1 MDRSSRAT
9 VVNARPFDDRCA
21 LDSIPKYRVYRGFM
35 DSLTVSQVAKR
46 GGINLQTIRHY
57 ERQGLLAP
65 VPRTN
70 AGYRMF
76 SSKSVRRIRFIKR
89 AQSWAF
95 R

>member
-9 VVNARPFDDRCA
+9 VV
-21 LDSIPKYRVYRGFM
+21 KV
-35 DSLTVSQVAKR
+35 
-46 GGINLQTIRHY
+46 RHY

-65 VPRTN
+65 APRTN

-76 SSKSVRRIRFIKR
+76 SSKSVQRIRFIKR

-95 R
+95 L